1 MTIQR
6 DRFES
11 EAPLVSAIIPT
22 YARPERLKRAVGSV
36 CDQTYPSIELIV
48 VDDKSPDPAVETLS
62 GVDTDAVSKV
72 RCVRH
77 DENRGANAA
86 RNTGLR
92 RATGDFVAF
101 LDDDDRWLPEK
112 TARQV
117 RLFERGPDDLGVVT
131 VGSRTVDENGTQIGV
146 KRSSVEG
153 DAVEALLGGGIVGS
167 FSRVMVRADAISE
180 AGLLDES
187 FPSWQDREWYLRLAK
202 HATFA
207 SDRSV
212 LVERRIDAGGRIS
225 DDFEQKRDV
234 SYPRFVAKHREF
246 AAEQGILAERRFI
259 GGLSRTLGFSGL
271 SNGYYR
277 DAVKFL
283 LVSLAYYPFDPKT
296 YLYLCLAVGG
306 PLTFEPAKR
315 LKRKLSGSVRSDA
328 N

>member
-1 MTIQR
+1 MTTTDDQ
-6 DRFES
+6 FGS
-11 EAPLVSAIIPT
+11 GAPLVSAIIPT
-22 YARPERLKRAVGSV
+22 YGRPEYLERAVHSV
-36 CDQTYPSIELIV
+36 CEQTYPSIELIV
-48 VDDKSPDPAVETLS
+48 VDDNSPEPAAETLS
-62 GVDTDAVSKV
+62 SVDTDSVSTV

-77 DENRGANAA
+77 DENQGANAA

-92 RATGDFVAF
+92 QADGAFVAF

-117 RLFERGPDDLGVVT
+117 RRFEQGPDDLGVVT
-131 VGSRTVDENGTQIGV
+131 AGSRIVDENGTQIGV

-153 DAVEALLGGGIVGS
+153 DGVKALLRGGIVGS
-167 FSRVMVRADAISE
+167 FSRVMVRADAISR

-187 FPSWQDREWYLRLAK
+187 LPSWQDREWYLRLAK
-202 HATFA
+202 HSTFA

-234 SYPRFVAKHREF
+234 SYPRFIAKHREF
-246 AAEQGILAERRFI
+246 AAEQGPLGERQFI

-277 DAVKFL
+277 DAIKYL

-306 PLTFEPAKR
+306 PFTFKPASR
-315 LKRKLSGSVRSDA
+315 LKRKLSGSAFSKA